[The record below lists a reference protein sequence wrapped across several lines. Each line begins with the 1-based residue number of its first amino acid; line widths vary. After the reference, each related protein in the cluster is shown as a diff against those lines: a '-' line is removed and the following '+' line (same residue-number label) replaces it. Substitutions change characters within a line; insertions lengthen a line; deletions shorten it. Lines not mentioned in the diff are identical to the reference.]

1 MGMAKSGLL
10 GPHQLSF
17 DTIRGL
23 VTRVSPGVFALGYAD
38 LEGRF
43 LINKVGRADD
53 DVSARLRNLIG
64 TANLFKFRYFNTA
77 EEAFKKECALYH
89 DFSPPG
95 NMVHP
100 YRPLGTDWE
109 CPYCMSVEVPR

>member
-1 MGMAKSGLL
+1 MAKSGLL
-10 GPHQLSF
+10 GPYRLSF
-17 DTIRGL
+17 DTLRGL
-23 VTRVSPGVFALGYAD
+23 ITRVSPGVFALGHTNLD
-38 LEGRF
+38 GRF

-53 DVSARLRNLIG
+53 DVCARLSNLIG
-64 TANLFKFRYFNTA
+64 TANLFKFGYFDSS

-100 YRPLGTDWE
+100 YRPIGTDWE
-109 CPYCMSVEVPR
+109 CPYCRTAEDLR